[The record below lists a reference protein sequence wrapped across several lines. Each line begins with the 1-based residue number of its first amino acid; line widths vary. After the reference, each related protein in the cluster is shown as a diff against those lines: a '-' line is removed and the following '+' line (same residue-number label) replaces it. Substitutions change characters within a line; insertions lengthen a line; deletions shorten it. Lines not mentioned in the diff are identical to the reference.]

1 MKSIYDL
8 LLDWHQTDPNF
19 IFLRENRSYTLN
31 EVVHEVESISKSL
44 SYLSSENIAI
54 YLSSK
59 LDFILVYLACINSN
73 KIPIILKTTW
83 GKDEVD
89 SIIDSNNIKHIICS
103 WDSRHL
109 FKNNINTYYLEELVN
124 SSRGCG
130 IPQHKNNRKKYE
142 TVIFTSGS
150 TGKPKGVCLKRSNF
164 KASAQ
169 SWNKQINFDVNDDYA
184 LCLPL
189 HHISGLSILYRSI
202 YYKFSMT
209 LFDSYKQIINRK
221 NSIISLVP
229 TALESLIDNEKFH
242 KPLKNFRVIILG
254 GEASKSDLLIKC
266 INLELNV
273 FISYGM
279 TETCSG
285 ISGFWLKNYPEQL
298 NSVGIPFSNV
308 NISIDEDKRITIASP
323 MNMYNYFFINHENDN
338 LKTSDFGEI
347 KDDFLY
353 LLGRSDDLIKHKGE
367 NINLKY
373 IENILNKH
381 DSIHSVKVFIENSKI
396 QDNLIVAE
404 VVAKDESLVV
414 ENLQKWC
421 KIKIGKYKTPK
432 KITISYM

>member
-8 LLDWHQTDPNF
+8 LLDWHQIDPNF
-19 IFLRENRSYTLN
+19 IFLRENKSYTLN

-44 SYLSSENIAI
+44 SYISSENIAI

-83 GKDEVD
+83 GKGEVD

-103 WDSRHL
+103 WDSKDL

-124 SSRGCG
+124 SSKGCG
-130 IPQHKNNRKKYE
+130 IPQHTNNRKKYE

-150 TGKPKGVCLKRSNF
+150 TGEPKGVCLKRSNF

-169 SWNKQINFDVNDDYA
+169 AWDKQINFNINDHYA

-202 YYKFSMT
+202 YYKFSIT

-242 KPLKNFRVIILG
+242 KPLKIFRAIILG
-254 GEASKSDLLIKC
+254 GEACKKDLLIKC
-266 INLELNV
+266 INLELNI

-285 ISGFWLKNYPEQL
+285 VSGFWLKHFPEQF
-298 NSVGIPFSNV
+298 NSVGIPFSDV
-308 NISIDEDKRITIASP
+308 NISIDEDKRITIVSP
-323 MNMYNYFFINHENDN
+323 MNMYNYFINNHENDN

-373 IENILNKH
+373 IENILIKH
-381 DSIHSVKVFIENSKI
+381 DLIHSVKVFMENSKI
-396 QDNLIVAE
+396 QDDLIVAE
-404 VVAKDESLVV
+404 IVSKDKSLDV

>member
-8 LLDWHQTDPNF
+8 LLDWHQIDSNF

-44 SYLSSENIAI
+44 SYISSENIAI

-59 LDFILVYLACINSN
+59 LDFIFVYLACINSN

-83 GKDEVD
+83 GKGEVD
-89 SIIDSNNIKHIICS
+89 SIIHGNNIKHIICS

-109 FKNNINTYYLEELVN
+109 FNNNINTYYLEELVN
-124 SSRGCG
+124 SSKGCG
-130 IPQHKNNRKKYE
+130 IPQHTNNRKKYE

-150 TGKPKGVCLKRSNF
+150 SGDPKGVCLKRSNF

-169 SWNKQINFDVNDDYA
+169 AWDKQINFNANDHYA

-229 TALESLIDNEKFH
+229 TALESLINNEKFH
-242 KPLKNFRVIILG
+242 KPLKFFRAIILG
-254 GEASKSDLLIKC
+254 GEACKKDLLIKC
-266 INLELNV
+266 INLELNI

-285 ISGFWLKNYPEQL
+285 VSGFWLKHYPEQF
-298 NSVGIPFSNV
+298 NSVGIPFSDV
-308 NISIDEDKRITIASP
+308 NISIDEDKRITIVSP
-323 MNMYNYFFINHENDN
+323 MNMYNYFVNNHENDN

-373 IENILNKH
+373 IENILIKH
-381 DSIHSVKVFIENSKI
+381 DLIHSVKVFIENSKI
-396 QDNLIVAE
+396 QDDLIVAE
-404 VVAKDESLVV
+404 VVSKDKSLDV

>member
-8 LLDWHQTDPNF
+8 LLDWHQIDPNF
-19 IFLRENRSYTLN
+19 IFLRENKSYTLN

-44 SYLSSENIAI
+44 SYISSENIAI

-83 GKDEVD
+83 GKGEVD

-103 WDSRHL
+103 WDSKNF
-109 FKNNINTYYLEELVN
+109 FKNNINTYYFEELVN
-124 SSRGCG
+124 SSKGCG
-130 IPQHKNNRKKYE
+130 IPQHTNNRKKYE

-150 TGKPKGVCLKRSNF
+150 TGEPKGVCLKRSNF

-169 SWNKQINFDVNDDYA
+169 AWDKQINFNINDHYA

-202 YYKFSMT
+202 YYKFSIT
-209 LFDSYKQIINRK
+209 LFDSYKQIINIK

-242 KPLKNFRVIILG
+242 KPLKNFRAIILG
-254 GEASKSDLLIKC
+254 GEACKKDLLIKC
-266 INLELNV
+266 INLELNI

-285 ISGFWLKNYPEQL
+285 VSGFWLKHFPEQF
-298 NSVGIPFSNV
+298 NSVGIPFSDV
-308 NISIDEDKRITIASP
+308 NISIDEDKRITIVSP
-323 MNMYNYFFINHENDN
+323 MNMYNYFLNNHENDN

-373 IENILNKH
+373 IENILIKH
-381 DSIHSVKVFIENSKI
+381 DLIHSVKVFMENSKI
-396 QDNLIVAE
+396 QDDLIVAE
-404 VVAKDESLVV
+404 VVSKDKSLDV

>member
-59 LDFILVYLACINSN
+59 LDFILVYLACINSS

-89 SIIDSNNIKHIICS
+89 SIIDTNNIKHIICS

-150 TGKPKGVCLKRSNF
+150 TGAPKGVCLKRSNF

-169 SWNKQINFDVNDDYA
+169 SWNKQINFSVNDDYA

-285 ISGFWLKNYPEQL
+285 ISGFWLKNHPEQL
-298 NSVGIPFSNV
+298 NSVGIPFSDV
-308 NISIDEDKRITIASP
+308 NISIDQDKRITIASP
-323 MNMYNYFFINHENDN
+323 MNMYNYFIINHENDN

-353 LLGRSDDLIKHKGE
+353 ILGRSDDLIKHKGE

-373 IENILNKH
+373 IENILIEH
-381 DSIHSVKVFIENSKI
+381 DLIHSVKVFIENSKI
-396 QDNLIVAE
+396 QDDLIVAE
-404 VVAKDESLVV
+404 VVAKDKSLVV

>member
-83 GKDEVD
+83 GKDEVE

-221 NSIISLVP
+221 SSIISLVP

-242 KPLKNFRVIILG
+242 EPLKNFRVIILG

-298 NSVGIPFSNV
+298 NSVGIPFSDV

-373 IENILNKH
+373 IENILIKH
-381 DSIHSVKVFIENSKI
+381 ESIHSVKVFIENCKI
-396 QDNLIVAE
+396 QDNLIAAE
-404 VVAKDESLVV
+404 VVAKDKSLVV

>member
-8 LLDWHQTDPNF
+8 LLDWHQIDSNF

-44 SYLSSENIAI
+44 SYISSENIAI

-59 LDFILVYLACINSN
+59 LDFIFVYLACINSN

-83 GKDEVD
+83 GKGEVD
-89 SIIDSNNIKHIICS
+89 SIIHSNNIKHIICS

-109 FKNNINTYYLEELVN
+109 FNNNINTYYLEELVN
-124 SSRGCG
+124 SSKGCG
-130 IPQHKNNRKKYE
+130 IPQHTNNRKKYE

-150 TGKPKGVCLKRSNF
+150 SGEPKGVCLKRSNF

-169 SWNKQINFDVNDDYA
+169 AWDKQINFNANDHYA

-229 TALESLIDNEKFH
+229 TALESLINNEKFH
-242 KPLKNFRVIILG
+242 KPLKFFRAIILG
-254 GEASKSDLLIKC
+254 GEACKKDLLIKC
-266 INLELNV
+266 INLELNI

-285 ISGFWLKNYPEQL
+285 VSGFWLKHYPEQF
-298 NSVGIPFSNV
+298 NSVGIPFSDV
-308 NISIDEDKRITIASP
+308 NISIDEDKRITIVSP
-323 MNMYNYFFINHENDN
+323 MNMYNYFVNNHENDN

-373 IENILNKH
+373 IENILIKH
-381 DSIHSVKVFIENSKI
+381 DLIHSVKVFIENSKI
-396 QDNLIVAE
+396 QDDLIVAE
-404 VVAKDESLVV
+404 VVSKDKSLDV

>member
-8 LLDWHQTDPNF
+8 LLDWHQIDSNF

-44 SYLSSENIAI
+44 SYISSENIAI

-59 LDFILVYLACINSN
+59 LDFIFVYLACINSN

-83 GKDEVD
+83 GKGEVD
-89 SIIDSNNIKHIICS
+89 SIIHGNNIKHIICS

-109 FKNNINTYYLEELVN
+109 FNNNINTYYLEELVN
-124 SSRGCG
+124 SSKGCG
-130 IPQHKNNRKKYE
+130 IPQHTNNRKKYE

-150 TGKPKGVCLKRSNF
+150 SGEPKGVCLKRSNF

-169 SWNKQINFDVNDDYA
+169 AWGKQINFNANDHYA

-229 TALESLIDNEKFH
+229 TALESLINNEKFH
-242 KPLKNFRVIILG
+242 KPLKNFRAIILG
-254 GEASKSDLLIKC
+254 GEACKKDLLIKC
-266 INLELNV
+266 INLELNI

-285 ISGFWLKNYPEQL
+285 VSGFWLKHYPEQF
-298 NSVGIPFSNV
+298 NSVGIPFSDV
-308 NISIDEDKRITIASP
+308 NISIDEDKRITIVSP
-323 MNMYNYFFINHENDN
+323 MNMYNYFVNNHENDN

-373 IENILNKH
+373 IENILIKH
-381 DSIHSVKVFIENSKI
+381 DLIHSVKVFIENSKI
-396 QDNLIVAE
+396 QDDLIVAE
-404 VVAKDESLVV
+404 VVSKDKSLDV

>member
-8 LLDWHQTDPNF
+8 LLDWHQIDPNF
-19 IFLRENRSYTLN
+19 IFLRENRPYTLN

-73 KIPIILKTTW
+73 KIPIVLKTTW

-89 SIIDSNNIKHIICS
+89 LIIDSNNIKHIICS

-109 FKNNINTYYLEELVN
+109 FKNSINTYYLEELVN
-124 SSRGCG
+124 SSKGCG
-130 IPQHKNNRKKYE
+130 IPQHTNNRKKYE

-150 TGKPKGVCLKRSNF
+150 SGEPKGVCLKRSNF

-254 GEASKSDLLIKC
+254 GEASKRDLLIKC

-298 NSVGIPFSNV
+298 NSVGIPFSDV

-323 MNMYNYFFINHENDN
+323 MNMYNYFFINHENDH

-353 LLGRSDDLIKHKGE
+353 VLGRSDDLIKHKGE

-373 IENILNKH
+373 IENILIQH

-396 QDNLIVAE
+396 HDDLIVAE
-404 VVAKDESLVV
+404 VVAKDKSLVV

-421 KIKIGKYKTPK
+421 KMKIGKYKTPK
-432 KITISYM
+432 KITVSYM